1 MLNNFDKLQLTIE
14 SQTSSTSF
22 LRKSSTADTFYLLVI
37 ELLLGISIHFYVNC
51 QLLIGYEI
59 ADSGRIGLPECG
71 GRPLDRCR
79 DFGIFFFTI

>member
-1 MLNNFDKLQLTIE
+1 MLNNFDKLQLAIE
-14 SQTSSTSF
+14 SQNFFNFGRAQLQILLTSYRITIRHFHSF
-22 LRKSSTADTFYLLVI
+22 LRRSR
-37 ELLLGISIHFYVNC
+37 VNC
-51 QLLIGYEI
+51 QPLIGYEI